1 MLKASIN
8 ESANWQ
14 IHHHYRIMYLVVG
27 IVIYFFHSYFKWLGR
42 LPGDIRVEKENF
54 KFYFPVVTM
63 IIISI
68 AATIIIHLI
77 RKFF

>member
-1 MLKASIN
+1 MNQQTGKYIIIAGLCIVA
-8 ESANWQ
+8 
-14 IHHHYRIMYLVVG
+14 VG
-27 IVIYFFHSYFKWLGR
+27 VVIYFFHSYFKWLGK

>member
-1 MLKASIN
+1 MNQQTGKYIIITGLCIV
-8 ESANWQ
+8 
-14 IHHHYRIMYLVVG
+14 VVG
-27 IVIYFFHSYFKWLGR
+27 VVIYFFHSYFKWLGR

>member
-1 MLKASIN
+1 MNQQTGKYIIITGLCIV
-8 ESANWQ
+8 
-14 IHHHYRIMYLVVG
+14 VVG